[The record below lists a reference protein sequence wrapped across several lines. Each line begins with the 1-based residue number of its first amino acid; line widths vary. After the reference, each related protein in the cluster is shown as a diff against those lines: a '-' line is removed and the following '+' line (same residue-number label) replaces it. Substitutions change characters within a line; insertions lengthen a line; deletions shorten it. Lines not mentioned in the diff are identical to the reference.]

1 LEASPTEAKENN
13 EMLEQQDDLTTVLQ
27 RVGGAWGWVL
37 AFGLIGIAAGLSMLF
52 FTGQA
57 LYVIAIAFGVWL
69 ACSGVF
75 RFVSAFTFSGDGW
88 LRALTALMAAIS
100 IALGVFLLAHP
111 VLSILVLAITV
122 GFFWLFSG
130 TLELMLGIELRG
142 MPHRGWT
149 IAGGLLGIAAG
160 ISIIV
165 YPGIST
171 LALALLLAF
180 WLLMYGSTLVFAA
193 FKVRGTTHSVRAVLA
208 PRHS

>member
-1 LEASPTEAKENN
+1 MS
-13 EMLEQQDDLTTVLQ
+13 EQQDYLTTMLK
-27 RVGGAWGWVL
+27 RIGGAWGWVL
-37 AFGLIGIAAGLSMLF
+37 AFGLVGIAAGVSMLF

-57 LYVIAIAFGVWL
+57 LYVTAITFGVWL
-69 ACSGVF
+69 VWSGVF
-75 RFVSAFTFSGDGW
+75 RFANAFSIRSDGW
-88 LRALTALMAAIS
+88 HRALVSLLAAVS
-100 IALGVFLLAHP
+100 VALGVYLLAHP

-149 IAGGLLGIAAG
+149 IVGGLLGIVAG

-171 LALALLLAF
+171 LALALLLAL
-180 WLLMYGSTLVFAA
+180 WLLTYGFTLVFAA
-193 FKVRGTTHSVRAVLA
+193 FKLRGTTQRVRAVLA

>member
-1 LEASPTEAKENN
+1 MSER
-13 EMLEQQDDLTTVLQ
+13 QDYLTTTLK
-27 RVGGAWGWVL
+27 RIGGAWSWVL
-37 AFGLIGIAAGLSMLF
+37 AFGLIGIATGLCMLF

-57 LYVIAIAFGVWL
+57 LYVIAIAFGMWL
-69 ACSGVF
+69 LCSGVF
-75 RFVSAFTFSGDGW
+75 RFVSAFSLSGDGW
-88 LRALTALMAAIS
+88 LRALTALLAAIAV
-100 IALGVFLLAHP
+100 ALGVFLLAHP
-111 VLSILVLAITV
+111 VLSILVLSITV

-149 IAGGLLGIAAG
+149 IAGGLLGIVAG

-171 LALALLLAF
+171 VALALVLAF
-180 WLLMYGSTLVFAA
+180 WLLTYGFTLVFAA
-193 FKVRGTTHSVRAVLA
+193 FKLRGTTQRVRSVLA

>member
-1 LEASPTEAKENN
+1 MS
-13 EMLEQQDDLTTVLQ
+13 EQQDHLTTMLK
-27 RVGGAWGWVL
+27 RIGGAWGWVL
-37 AFGLIGIAAGLSMLF
+37 AFGLIGIAAGLCMLF

-57 LYVIAIAFGVWL
+57 LYVIAITFGVWL
-69 ACSGVF
+69 VSSGVF
-75 RFVSAFTFSGDGW
+75 RFVSTFTFTGDGSM
-88 LRALTALMAAIS
+88 RALTALLAAIS
-100 IALGVFLLAHP
+100 IALGVYLLAHP

-122 GFFWLFSG
+122 GFFWLLSG
-130 TLELMLGIELRG
+130 TLELMLGIELHG

-165 YPGIST
+165 YPSIST

-180 WLLMYGSTLVFAA
+180 WLLTYGFTLVFAA
-193 FKVRGTTHSVRAVLA
+193 FKLRGATQTVRAVLA

>member
-1 LEASPTEAKENN
+1 MS
-13 EMLEQQDDLTTVLQ
+13 EQQDYLTTVLK
-27 RVGGAWGWVL
+27 RIGGAWGWVL
-37 AFGLIGIAAGLSMLF
+37 AFGLIGIAAGLCMLF

-69 ACSGVF
+69 VCSGVF
-75 RFVSAFTFSGDGW
+75 RFVSTFTFTGDGW

-100 IALGVFLLAHP
+100 IALGVYLLAHP

-142 MPHRGWT
+142 MPHRGGT

-180 WLLMYGSTLVFAA
+180 WLLMYGSTLVFVA
-193 FKVRGTTHSVRAVLA
+193 FKVRGTTQSVRAVLA

>member
-1 LEASPTEAKENN
+1 MSER
-13 EMLEQQDDLTTVLQ
+13 QDYLTTMLK
-27 RVGGAWGWVL
+27 RIGGAWGWVL
-37 AFGLIGIAAGLSMLF
+37 AFGLIGIAAGVCMLF

-57 LYVIAIAFGVWL
+57 LYFIAIAFGVWL
-69 ACSGVF
+69 MWSGVF
-75 RFVSAFTFSGDGW
+75 RFVSAVALTGDGW

-130 TLELMLGIELRG
+130 TLELMLGIELGG

-180 WLLMYGSTLVFAA
+180 WLLTYGFTLVFAA
-193 FKVRGTTHSVRAVLA
+193 FKLRSETSRVRAVLQ